1 MQECLHFI
9 RTNKSVKISSMNIF
23 LFCFLNL
30 FFSYSL
36 FGKNSEKE
44 VVVNIS
50 NMSDIEKANFSSI
63 LLYIDDSNVS
73 WNNVLIYLMKINSIG
88 VKDISMGK
96 NGDIIN
102 ISSNGIEDDIKV
114 VRYSVDK
121 KTKINLKKEINIDSI
136 NHSIGQYVL
145 IYWPINAWRNDCLRK
160 ISVII
165 FKTKINSLKYK
176 KIGLNFCIDK
186 NVSIG
191 DVFCYL
197 SVLSQH
203 RNCVGIVFSY
213 NFIFNPEYYQLSPN
227 ISSELP

>member
-23 LFCFLNL
+23 LFCFLTL

-88 VKDISMGK
+88 VKYISMGK

-121 KTKINLKKEINIDSI
+121 KTKINFKKEKKNI
-136 NHSIGQYVL
+136 
-145 IYWPINAWRNDCLRK
+145 W
-160 ISVII
+160 
-165 FKTKINSLKYK
+165 K
-176 KIGLNFCIDK
+176 KFFVKMI
-186 NVSIG
+186 
-191 DVFCYL
+191 
-197 SVLSQH
+197 
-203 RNCVGIVFSY
+203 
-213 NFIFNPEYYQLSPN
+213 
-227 ISSELP
+227 

>member
-121 KTKINLKKEINIDSI
+121 KTKIN
-136 NHSIGQYVL
+136 
-145 IYWPINAWRNDCLRK
+145 
-160 ISVII
+160 
-165 FKTKINSLKYK
+165 
-176 KIGLNFCIDK
+176 
-186 NVSIG
+186 
-191 DVFCYL
+191 
-197 SVLSQH
+197 
-203 RNCVGIVFSY
+203 
-213 NFIFNPEYYQLSPN
+213 
-227 ISSELP
+227 

>member
-23 LFCFLNL
+23 LFCFLTL

-88 VKDISMGK
+88 VKYISMGK
-96 NGDIIN
+96 NGDII
-102 ISSNGIEDDIKV
+102 IYHRMG
-114 VRYSVDK
+114 
-121 KTKINLKKEINIDSI
+121 LKMTS
-136 NHSIGQYVL
+136 
-145 IYWPINAWRNDCLRK
+145 R
-160 ISVII
+160 
-165 FKTKINSLKYK
+165 
-176 KIGLNFCIDK
+176 
-186 NVSIG
+186 
-191 DVFCYL
+191 
-197 SVLSQH
+197 
-203 RNCVGIVFSY
+203 
-213 NFIFNPEYYQLSPN
+213 
-227 ISSELP
+227 

>member
-121 KTKINLKKEINIDSI
+121 KTS
-136 NHSIGQYVL
+136 
-145 IYWPINAWRNDCLRK
+145 
-160 ISVII
+160 
-165 FKTKINSLKYK
+165 
-176 KIGLNFCIDK
+176 
-186 NVSIG
+186 
-191 DVFCYL
+191 
-197 SVLSQH
+197 
-203 RNCVGIVFSY
+203 
-213 NFIFNPEYYQLSPN
+213 
-227 ISSELP
+227 

>member
-136 NHSIGQYVL
+136 NH
-145 IYWPINAWRNDCLRK
+145 
-160 ISVII
+160 
-165 FKTKINSLKYK
+165 
-176 KIGLNFCIDK
+176 
-186 NVSIG
+186 
-191 DVFCYL
+191 
-197 SVLSQH
+197 
-203 RNCVGIVFSY
+203 
-213 NFIFNPEYYQLSPN
+213 
-227 ISSELP
+227 